1 MERSRLDAHRYAVL
15 GAHRSGPSEGWSSG
29 DADAA
34 SLDAFERQLADLCEM
49 ARRTR
54 RRDGAR
60 TLARTARR
68 IEAREDALARR
79 TALDLQRLQDLE
91 ERYVQRRALAL
102 RQRWFV
108 IGRVLD
114 AAMEKDPQLRRTV
127 EALLRSANLRKEE
140 RACLERKSK

>member
-1 MERSRLDAHRYAVL
+1 V
-15 GAHRSGPSEGWSSG
+15 WSCS
-29 DADAA
+29 ATDAA
-34 SLDAFERQLADLCEM
+34 SLDEFEQQILDVCDA
-49 ARRTR
+49 ARRSR

-108 IGRVLD
+108 LGRVLD
-114 AAMEKDPQLRRTV
+114 AAMEKDALLRSTV
-127 EALLRSANLRKEE
+127 EALLRTADLRKEE
-140 RACLERKSK
+140 RACLRRMSK